1 MGIDVERVRILEH
14 FENLVDKMCY
24 NKGEISVKEFIS
36 YFVKKEAKIKK
47 SGQRLGLQ
55 RNNLDL
61 DTDDVGIKEIVN
73 NNFEYYELAYYPN
86 KEVNIE
92 EMEI

>member
-47 SGQRLGLQ
+47 KWSKIRITTQQ
-55 RNNLDL
+55 S
-61 DTDDVGIKEIVN
+61 
-73 NNFEYYELAYYPN
+73 
-86 KEVNIE
+86 
-92 EMEI
+92 